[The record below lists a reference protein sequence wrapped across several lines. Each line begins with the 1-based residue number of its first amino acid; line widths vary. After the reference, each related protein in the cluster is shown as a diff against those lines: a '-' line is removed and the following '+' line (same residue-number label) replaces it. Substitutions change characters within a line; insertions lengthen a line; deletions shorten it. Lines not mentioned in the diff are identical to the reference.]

1 MGILLLNKTIVLCTN
16 SLYLFILY
24 TFWILFKNK
33 YFLLCFFI
41 MFCYSFIY
49 LFILFLNS
57 FLEFFYNVLFYL
69 FIYL

>member
-33 YFLLCFFI
+33 YFLLCFF
-41 MFCYSFIY
+41 YNVLLFIY
-49 LFILFLNS
+49 LFIYT
-57 FLEFFYNVLFYL
+57 FFKFFFGVLL
-69 FIYL
+69 